1 MKSIK
6 SAITIIVLV
15 ATAFSCGMA
24 SAESITVT
32 MESVREDSVEH
43 LFKPPLCIYW
53 DSRLMEG
60 LPEIQ
65 SVAGLEIHEPLHA
78 RLSFRDSSAEPIV
91 IVGQDNDGQDIAFVV
106 ADSATQP
113 QRLQLTRGLFKRFP
127 FPGRDEVLRAELT
140 VPSAGQ
146 APEFKI
152 ELYIDWSEWYD
163 LNAHWNIVY
172 HRNLKLRLG
181 EANIGGQ
188 RYAIALMRDPSF
200 GTYSLP
206 DDSLSVDSSE
216 FPNHRFLIDRNG
228 NGAFLV
234 LPSGRQ
240 TEELEKEM
248 FGVKEPFLINDQLY
262 KLADVSATGDRLVIE
277 HSDQEIALAV
287 GFEMPN
293 VTVTRLDGSTIDLT
307 ALRGKPVVLNW
318 WHTACSPCITE
329 IPELNKL
336 VEKYE
341 GRDVE
346 FLAIANNEMAEL
358 PPFLKRHP
366 FAYDIVLGNS
376 EATHVLGQAYPRH
389 VIVNSKGKVVLDLGG
404 GSSGIVGQIDA
415 VIGSLLVSE
424 L

>member
-6 SAITIIVLV
+6 SAVTIIALV
-15 ATAFSCGMA
+15 ATAFSYGQA
-24 SAESITVT
+24 SAESITVK
-32 MESVREDSVEH
+32 MESVRQDSVES
-43 LFKPPLCIYW
+43 LYQYKLWIMNG
-53 DSRLMEG
+53 SRFTEG

-65 SVAGLEIHEPLHA
+65 EIAGLEIHAPLHA
-78 RLSFRDSSAEPIV
+78 RLSFRDSPAEPIV
-91 IVGQDNDGQDIAFVV
+91 IVGQDDDGQDIAFVV
-106 ADSATQP
+106 ADSTAQP
-113 QRLQLTRGLFKRFP
+113 QQLQLTVFELPITQEKS
-127 FPGRDEVLRAELT
+127 LRAELT

-152 ELYIDWSEWYD
+152 ELYISKYVSFRPLE
-163 LNAHWNIVY
+163 
-172 HRNLKLRLG
+172 LRLG
-181 EANIGGQ
+181 EAKIGGQ
-188 RYAIALMRDPSF
+188 HYAIAIVRSPFF

-206 DDSLSVDSSE
+206 DDSLSVDSPE
-216 FPNHRFLIDRNG
+216 FPNHKLLIDLNG
-228 NGAFLV
+228 NGEFDIFSTGPA
-234 LPSGRQ
+234 
-240 TEELEKEM
+240 EELEKEM
-248 FGVKEPFLINDQLY
+248 FGIKEPFLINNQLY

-277 HSDQEIALAV
+277 HSHQEIALAV

-293 VTVTRLDGSTIDLT
+293 VAVTRLDSSTIDLT
-307 ALRGKPVVLNW
+307 ALRGKLVVINW
-318 WHTACSPCITE
+318 WHTTCSPCIAE

-358 PPFLKRHP
+358 PPFLKRYP
-366 FAYDIVLGNS
+366 FSYDIVLGNS
-376 EATHVLGQAYPRH
+376 EAMRVLGQAYPRH

-415 VIGSLLVSE
+415 VINSLLVSE

>member
-6 SAITIIVLV
+6 SAITIIALV
-15 ATAFSCGMA
+15 ATAFSYGQA
-24 SAESITVT
+24 SAERITVK

-43 LFKPPLCIYW
+43 LFKPPLYIYGGAQ
-53 DSRLMEG
+53 LTEG

-65 SVAGLEIHEPLHA
+65 SVAGLEIHDPLHA
-78 RLSFRDSSAEPIV
+78 RLSFRDSPAEPIV
-91 IVGQDNDGQDIAFVV
+91 IVGQDSDGQDIAFVI
-106 ADSATQP
+106 ADSTVQP
-113 QRLQLTRGLFKRFP
+113 QRLQLTRGFFKRLRSQ
-127 FPGRDEVLRAELT
+127 GEVLRAELT
-140 VPSAGQ
+140 VPPVGQ

-152 ELYIDWSEWYD
+152 ELYIEWDYV
-163 LNAHWNIVY
+163 H
-172 HRNLKLRLG
+172 HRNLELRLG
-181 EANIGGQ
+181 EAEIGNQ

-206 DDSLSVDSSE
+206 DESLSVDSSE

-228 NGAFLV
+228 NGVFLV

-277 HSDQEIALAV
+277 RSHQEIALAV

-307 ALRGKPVVLNW
+307 VLRGKPVVINW
-318 WHTACSPCITE
+318 WHTTCSPCIAE

-366 FAYDIVLGNS
+366 FSYDIVLGNS
-376 EATHVLGQAYPRH
+376 EAMRVLGQAYPRH

-404 GSSGIVGQIDA
+404 GGSGIVGQIDA
-415 VIGSLLVSE
+415 VISSLLVSE

>member
-1 MKSIK
+1 MKSLK
-6 SAITIIVLV
+6 SIIIPIALV

-24 SAESITVT
+24 SAESITVK

-43 LFKPPLCIYW
+43 LFKPPLYIYW
-53 DSRLMEG
+53 GAQLTEG

-65 SVAGLEIHEPLHA
+65 SVTGLEIHEPLHA
-78 RLSFRDSSAEPIV
+78 RLSFRDSPAAPIV
-91 IVGQDNDGQDIAFVV
+91 LVGLDNDGQDIAFVIAESTV
-106 ADSATQP
+106 QP
-113 QRLQLTRGLFKRFP
+113 QRLQLMRGFFKRLRSQ
-127 FPGRDEVLRAELT
+127 GEVLRAELT
-140 VPSAGQ
+140 VPPVGQ

-152 ELYIDWSEWYD
+152 ELYIERIENSRWDYV
-163 LNAHWNIVY
+163 H
-172 HRNLKLRLG
+172 HRNLELRLG
-181 EANIGGQ
+181 EAEIGGQ
-188 RYAIALMRDPSF
+188 HYVVALMRDPSF

-216 FPNHRFLIDRNG
+216 FPDHRFLIDRNG
-228 NGAFLV
+228 NGVFLV

-262 KLADVSATGDRLVIE
+262 KLADVSATGDQLVIE
-277 HSDQEIALAV
+277 RSHQEIALAV

-293 VTVTRLDGSTIDLT
+293 VAVTRLDGSTIDLT
-307 ALRGKPVVLNW
+307 ALRGKPVVINW
-318 WHTACSPCITE
+318 WHSTCSPCIAE

-358 PPFLKRHP
+358 PPFLKRRP
-366 FAYDIVLGNS
+366 FAYDIALANEEVVR
-376 EATHVLGQAYPRH
+376 TFGQEYPRH
-389 VIVNSKGKVVLDLGG
+389 VIVNSKGKVVLDFSG
-404 GSSGIVGQIDA
+404 GSSGIIGQIDA
-415 VIGSLLVSE
+415 VISSLLVSE

>member
-6 SAITIIVLV
+6 SAITIIALV
-15 ATAFSCGMA
+15 ATAFSYRQA
-24 SAESITVT
+24 SAERITVE
-32 MESVREDSVEH
+32 MESVRQDSVES
-43 LFKPPLCIYW
+43 LYQYKLLILNG
-53 DSRLMEG
+53 SRFTEG

-65 SVAGLEIHEPLHA
+65 SVAGLDIDAPLHA
-78 RLSFRDSSAEPIV
+78 RLSFEDSPAEPIV
-91 IVGQDNDGQDIAFVV
+91 IVGQDDDGQDIAFVV
-106 ADSATQP
+106 ADSTVQP
-113 QRLQLTRGLFKRFP
+113 QRLQLTDSKRIITQ
-127 FPGRDEVLRAELT
+127 EKILRAELT

-152 ELYIDWSEWYD
+152 ELYIARTEWFDMNSRWDYVHYRP
-163 LNAHWNIVY
+163 LE
-172 HRNLKLRLG
+172 LRLG
-181 EANIGGQ
+181 EAEIGGQ
-188 RYAIALMRDPSF
+188 LYIIAIVRSPFF

-216 FPNHRFLIDRNG
+216 FPNHKLLIDRNG
-228 NGAFLV
+228 NGKLEI
-234 LPSGRQ
+234 LPTGPAG
-240 TEELEKEM
+240 ELEKEG
-248 FGVKEPFLINDQLY
+248 FGVNEPFLINDQLY
-262 KLADVSATGDRLVIE
+262 KLADVSAMGDRLVIE
-277 HSDQEIALAV
+277 RSHQEVALAE

-293 VTVTRLDGSTIDLT
+293 VAVTRLDGSTIDLT

-318 WHTACSPCITE
+318 WHTACSPCIAE

-346 FLAIANNEMAEL
+346 FLAIANNEIADL

-366 FAYDIVLGNS
+366 FAYDIALGDE
-376 EATHVLGQAYPRH
+376 EAMRILGQIYPRH
-389 VIVNSKGKVVLDLGG
+389 VIIDGDGKVVLDLNG
-404 GSSGIVGQIDA
+404 GSSGIVDRIDE